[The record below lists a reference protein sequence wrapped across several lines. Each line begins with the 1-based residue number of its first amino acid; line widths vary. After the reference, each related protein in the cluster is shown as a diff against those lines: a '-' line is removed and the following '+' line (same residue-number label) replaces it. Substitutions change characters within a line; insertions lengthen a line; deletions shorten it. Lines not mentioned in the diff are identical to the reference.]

1 MNAKKLCKMRRL
13 ERRRKVR
20 EQAVAGKSLENKIAQ
35 TLSGMSRTTCKA
47 IDMAAVGVKEE
58 VGSGSYCLPGV
69 AMYRTKK
76 SKSENITAQV

>member
-13 ERRRKVR
+13 ERRRKAR
-20 EQAVAGKSLENKIAQ
+20 EQTAAEKLLERKIAQ
-35 TLSGMSRTTCKA
+35 TLSGMSRTTGKA

-58 VGSGSYCLPGV
+58 VKAGSCCLPGV

-76 SKSENITAQV
+76 SKSENITAQA